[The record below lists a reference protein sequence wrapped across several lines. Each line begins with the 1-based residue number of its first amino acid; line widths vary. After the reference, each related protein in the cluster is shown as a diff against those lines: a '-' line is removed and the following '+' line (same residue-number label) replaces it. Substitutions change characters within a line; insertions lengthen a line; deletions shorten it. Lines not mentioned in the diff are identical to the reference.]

1 MILALESLHILDVVR
16 KLELVHITRYK
27 AEVHKFAVE
36 VVGVAY
42 SFGARKIVLLG
53 NLAAV
58 VVAEVGEVKVVDR
71 IAVRKFVV
79 EVHKFVEMCPAVV
92 AVRRQELAQKQDFVH
107 ILVEMIPLL

>member
-1 MILALESLHILDVVR
+1 
-16 KLELVHITRYK
+16 
-27 AEVHKFAVE
+27 
-36 VVGVAY
+36 VVGVNLDLEGMIMECRVPFVDHYALEPC
-42 SFGARKIVLLG
+42 VLLDHCP
-53 NLAAV
+53 
-58 VVAEVGEVKVVDR
+58 AEVGEVKVVDR